1 MNEKKKKILEKII
14 IICLIV
20 ILIEV
25 IAMGIMKFVRER
37 KIDHIKSLNNL
48 IKIDDGYVGVGI
60 SDFHQNSFVD
70 EKTYQFTDPISKKSQ
85 NIIATQSRI
94 VKYDKDMNI
103 IWENTYKSNYDS
115 TFYDVLETDDGY
127 VAVGSFASQYKQI
140 EENTREAM
148 IVKYNKDGKKLWD
161 KTYRVLSDTEFYK
174 IIEDE
179 DNYVVIGQSIY
190 ENMELGNHITGG
202 GIIVKYSKDGE
213 ELAHNNYGGNK
224 SGIFNDIIKVDDGY
238 IVCGKDAVNYGII
251 VKFKKDFNREE
262 NDNNLISKKVVWQ
275 RTYSNTDNEGF
286 KAMVLVNDKIYAVGA
301 LNVSNEKDDE
311 GNIKFQYD
319 AGFVTYNING
329 KYIGK
334 YVSDEEKHHQFNSV
348 VSDGQY
354 LYLSMLL
361 DIDSYYKDGLRKSV
375 IIKYDINEEKKIS
388 ETQFD
393 KDNNYVIN
401 KIKNIDDKYM
411 IIGTTNAKCGFLGCD
426 YNDIHE
432 YIEIKD

>member
-20 ILIEV
+20 ILTEV
-25 IAMGIMKFVRER
+25 VVMGIMKIVRER
-37 KIDHIKSLNNL
+37 KLDHIKSLNNL
-48 IKIDDGYVGVGI
+48 IKVDDGYVGVGI
-60 SDFHQNSFVD
+60 SDFHQNNFVD
-70 EKTYQFTDPISKKSQ
+70 EKTYQYTEPISKEKQ

-103 IWENTYKSNYDS
+103 IWENTYKSDYDS
-115 TFYDVLETDDGY
+115 TFYDILETEDGY
-127 VAVGSFASQYKQI
+127 IAVGSFASEYKQI

-148 IVKYNKDGKKLWD
+148 IVKYNKNGKKLWD

-174 IIEDE
+174 VIEDE
-179 DNYVVIGQSIY
+179 DNYIVIGQSIY
-190 ENMELGNHITGG
+190 ENMELGSHITGG

-224 SGIFNDIIKVDDGY
+224 SGIFNDIIKVNDGY

-262 NDNNLISKKVVWQ
+262 DDKNLISKKIVWQ

-286 KAMVLVNDKIYAVGA
+286 KAMVLVDDKIYVVGA
-301 LNVSNEKDDE
+301 LNISNEKDDE

-334 YVSDEEKHHQFNSV
+334 YVNGDEKHNQFNSV
-348 VSDGQY
+348 ISDGKY

-361 DIDSYYKDGLRKSV
+361 DIDSYNDDGLRKSV

-388 ETQFD
+388 ETKFD
-393 KDNNYVIN
+393 KDNNFIIN
-401 KIKNIDDKYM
+401 TIKSIDNKYM
-411 IIGTTNAKCGFLGCD
+411 IVGTTNASCGVLGCD
-426 YNDIHE
+426 YSDIHD
-432 YIEIKD
+432 YIEIED

>member
-1 MNEKKKKILEKII
+1 MNEKKKKILERII

-25 IAMGIMKFVRER
+25 IAMGIMKIVRER
-37 KIDHIKSLNNL
+37 NIDHIKALNDL
-48 IKIDDGYVGVGI
+48 IKVEDGYLGVGV
-60 SDFHQNSFVD
+60 SDFHQNNYVD
-70 EKTYQFTDPISKKSQ
+70 EKTYQYTEPISKKKQ

-103 IWENTYKSNYDS
+103 VWEKTYKNNYDS
-115 TFYDVLETDDGY
+115 TFYDVLEVEDGY
-127 VAVGSFASQYKQI
+127 VAVGSFASDYKQI
-140 EENTREAM
+140 ENNTRNAM
-148 IVKYNKDGKKLWD
+148 IVKYNKNGKKEWD
-161 KTYRVLSDTEFYK
+161 KTYTVLSDTEFYK
-174 IIEDE
+174 VIEDE
-179 DNYVVIGQSIY
+179 GNYIVVGQSIY
-190 ENMELGNHITGG
+190 ENMEMGTHITGG

-238 IVCGKDAVNYGII
+238 IVCGKDASNYGII
-251 VKFKKDFNREE
+251 VKFSKDFNREE
-262 NDNNLISKKVVWQ
+262 KDTALISKRVVWQ

-286 KAMVLVNDKIYAVGA
+286 KAMALVDDKIYVVGA

-319 AGFVTYNING
+319 AGFVIYNTNG

-334 YVSDEEKHHQFNSV
+334 YVLGEEKHHQFNSV
-348 VSDGQY
+348 VSDGNN

-361 DIDSYYKDGLRKSV
+361 DVDSYYDGGVRKSK
-375 IIKYDINEEKKIS
+375 IIKYGINEEKKIS
-388 ETQFD
+388 EMNFD
-393 KDNNYVIN
+393 KDNNYIIN
-401 KIKNIDDKYM
+401 EIKSIDDKYM
-411 IIGTTNAKCGFLGCD
+411 IIGTTNSSCGILGCD
-426 YNDIHE
+426 YSDIHD